1 MKGTMMDRL
10 GMLVLL
16 LVPLSV
22 SAAALPCSIRPA
34 PDTPASALPGLVT
47 VSPADAQHA
56 ALARIKAPAPQVAH
70 GALEIEHGCLV
81 YSFDIRLAGK
91 RGMEEILVDAGTG
104 TIVSHT
110 HESPQQEAAERAKDK
125 GASPKPQPPSR
136 SR

>member
-22 SAAALPCSIRPA
+22 SAAALPCRIRPA
-34 PDTPASALPGLVT
+34 PDTPAAALPGLVT

-56 ALARIKAPAPQVAH
+56 ALARLKAPAPQVAH
-70 GALEIEHGCLV
+70 GALEMEYGCLV
-81 YSFDIRLAGK
+81 SAFDIRIAGK

-104 TIVSHT
+104 TSLSHT
-110 HESPQQEAAERAKDK
+110 HESPKQEAAERAKDN
-125 GASPKPQPPSR
+125 GAGPKPQHPSR